1 MSSIQSPISF
11 MPTRETSPRMMPSPS
26 RLPSRG
32 ATSSSSEHPSSHSP
46 FSHTGSTP
54 EPTAISNRPAPLI
67 AKVPTPK
74 RRSLP
79 ARWIRESD
87 IDDPLTMY
95 LSPVDSPIDE
105 AMPTKKLPSIRNSP
119 LPAEQLPPN
128 PKLGVPSRFNTG
140 SCRKVL
146 AGVDVNAPSGVFT
159 RRSRSKDE
167 RASIGAA
174 LSPVSDTEI
183 ELVTETDF
191 SETELLFGKRSLDSP
206 EDQNKLYLQMALSHV
221 QTLSMVADRLAND
234 MRRGEE
240 PVSRNQLGQLE
251 FSHFIIES
259 QHPILTK
266 GKSLF
271 YNAIL
276 PRPGDS
282 DYPVTLMIAPCSQY
296 APLMRRSGSQLFT
309 LPGFLELEDQDGSI
323 SKFLHDTGTPN
334 LDGRH
339 TKRMDS
345 SAHEQ
350 LVCFI
355 LLQLLAA
362 LKMLQSDGVESLS
375 TNFKEFL
382 LSYRFSPDSQA
393 ELWEFP
399 RLIFLPETLG
409 AEIES
414 GADELVGLC
423 RYAMRALCTLLHHRM
438 DGKPPPI
445 KLR

>member
-1 MSSIQSPISF
+1 
-11 MPTRETSPRMMPSPS
+11 MPSPS
-26 RLPSRG
+26 RQPSRG

-54 EPTAISNRPAPLI
+54 EPASITVRPAPLM

-79 ARWIRESD
+79 ARFVREPEGFGMNPWIRESD
-87 IDDPLTMY
+87 VDDPSTMY
-95 LSPVDSPIDE
+95 LSPVDSPIEDP
-105 AMPTKKLPSIRNSP
+105 MPVKKLSSVRSGA
-119 LPAEQLPPN
+119 AEQLPPN
-128 PKLGVPSRFNTG
+128 PKLGVPSRYSAGT
-140 SCRKVL
+140 CRKVL
-146 AGVDVNAPSGVFT
+146 AGVDVNTPSGVFM

-167 RASIGAA
+167 RASIGASMSPCRTQKSA
-174 LSPVSDTEI
+174 SRSTLHSVPIFLSNDSVGSGSRVSHTEI
-183 ELVTETDF
+183 SL
-191 SETELLFGKRSLDSP
+191 GKRSLESP
-206 EDQNKLYLQMALSHV
+206 EEQNKLYLQMALSHV

-259 QHPILTK
+259 QHPILAK

-339 TKRMDS
+339 TKVVALPRTNLCSFHSLAAHHLNQRMDS
-345 SAHEQ
+345 NAHEQ
-350 LVCFI
+350 LVSFI

-375 TNFKEFL
+375 TNFK
-382 LSYRFSPDSQA
+382 
-393 ELWEFP
+393 
-399 RLIFLPETLG
+399 
-409 AEIES
+409 
-414 GADELVGLC
+414 
-423 RYAMRALCTLLHHRM
+423 
-438 DGKPPPI
+438 
-445 KLR
+445 